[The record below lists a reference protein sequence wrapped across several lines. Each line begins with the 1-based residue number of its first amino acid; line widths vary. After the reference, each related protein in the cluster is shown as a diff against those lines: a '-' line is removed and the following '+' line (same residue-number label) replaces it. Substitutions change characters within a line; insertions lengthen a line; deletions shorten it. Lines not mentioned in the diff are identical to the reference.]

1 MYLHWSKNL
10 AIGLLVGFSL
20 LMVLLWSVRGAE
32 TSSVLKPH
40 TTTWIILNYA
50 GLVLWLIVWVGDQA
64 RMRNNAL
71 WPWLIPLLIAPL
83 PTLTLFLLYTLKR
96 S

>member
-10 AIGLLVGFSL
+10 AIGLLAGFFL
-20 LMVLLWSVRGAE
+20 LAAFLWSVRGADS
-32 TSSVLKPH
+32 SSVLKVH

-50 GLVLWLIVWVGDQA
+50 GMVLWLIVWVGDQA
-64 RMRNNAL
+64 RMRDKAL
-71 WPWLIPLLIAPL
+71 WPWLIPLLVAPL
-83 PTLTLFLLYTLKR
+83 PALTLFLLYTLKR